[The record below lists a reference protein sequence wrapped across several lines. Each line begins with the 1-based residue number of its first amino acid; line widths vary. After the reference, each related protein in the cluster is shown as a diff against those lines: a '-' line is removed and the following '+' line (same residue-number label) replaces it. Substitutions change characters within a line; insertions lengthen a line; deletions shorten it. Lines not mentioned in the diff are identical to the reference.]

1 MRNILTGLLS
11 AALMLGVAGT
21 ADAKSKKKDEYAWFN
36 SPSAIAAR
44 QRDANTF
51 DETQYYERDGGSSS
65 ARAASIGGAKTTS
78 ETNATAA
85 RAPLPR
91 FRRERRNAF
100 C

>member
-44 QRDANTF
+44 QRDASTF
-51 DETQYYERDGGSSS
+51 DETQYYERDSRKIPFGS
-65 ARAASIGGAKTTS
+65 AEWWRQKDREGNFG
-78 ETNATAA
+78 
-85 RAPLPR
+85 
-91 FRRERRNAF
+91 RRR
-100 C
+100 